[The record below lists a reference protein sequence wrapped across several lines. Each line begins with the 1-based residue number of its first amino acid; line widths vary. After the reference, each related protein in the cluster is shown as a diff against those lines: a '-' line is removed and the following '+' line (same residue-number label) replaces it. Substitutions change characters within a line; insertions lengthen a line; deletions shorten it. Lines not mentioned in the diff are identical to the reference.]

1 MGKRVK
7 LSINKSFFC
16 IYLERY
22 FDLVNMHVSLEIFSS
37 EVGEKNKPEKGKR
50 AENLRKKVMI

>member
-1 MGKRVK
+1 M
-7 LSINKSFFC
+7 
-16 IYLERY
+16 ERY

-50 AENLRKKVMI
+50 VENLRKKVMI